1 VILLLSFDV
10 RRRGGIERLTLQV
23 QHSLESQGQ
32 QVVLLCPQRLGPGL
46 AGRWLGRSWFL
57 LRLAWWLPRA
67 TQVLSMHA
75 LLLRPV
81 LALRWLRPARQ
92 SLWAWIH
99 GIEVWGAALQ
109 PVASQLRRCEGLMAS
124 STFTRDQLLARPGLW
139 PAVRVVHPM
148 ANLID
153 GREPP
158 TPLPQGLRLL
168 TVARLAA
175 NERYKGHRLVL
186 AALAQLR
193 ANQALPPDLRWRV
206 VGNGDDLPALQQEC
220 RAMGLEPWVQFLGS
234 LSDTALRDE
243 LNGCSLLLMPSAY
256 GVAANGQ
263 ASGEGFGIVYLEAA
277 QARRASI
284 ACRAGGQTDLIV
296 DRRTGWLIDP
306 DPSQLAALLRQLL
319 QPEGHEQLSQAGQG
333 AWERA
338 GAQFDA
344 GTFNRALAA
353 ALGLPPP
360 GPAGADAADQP
371 AAAG

>member
-1 VILLLSFDV
+1 MILLLGFDV

-23 QHSLESQGQ
+23 QHSLESQGHR
-32 QVVLLCPQRLGPGL
+32 VVLLCPQRLGPGL
-46 AGRWLGRSWFL
+46 AGRWLGRGWFL
-57 LRLAWWLPRA
+57 LRLASWLPRA
-67 TQVLSMHA
+67 RQVLSMHA

-81 LALRWLRPARQ
+81 LALGWLRPPQ
-92 SLWAWIH
+92 PSLWAWIH
-99 GIEVWGAALQ
+99 GIEVWGSALPGVQ
-109 PVASQLRRCEGLMAS
+109 ADLQRCCGLIAS
-124 STFTRDQLLARPGLW
+124 SRFTRDQLLARPGTW

-193 ANQALPPDLRWRV
+193 ANHALPADLRWRV
-206 VGNGDDLPALQQEC
+206 VGSGDDLPALQQEC

-234 LSDTALRDE
+234 LSDAALREE
-243 LNGCSLLLMPSAY
+243 LQGCSVLLMPSAF
-256 GVAANGQ
+256 GIAADGQ
-263 ASGEGFGIVYLEAA
+263 SSGEGFGIVYLEAA
-277 QARRASI
+277 QAGRASI
-284 ACRAGGQTDLIV
+284 ACRAGGQADLIV
-296 DRRTGWLIDP
+296 DQRTGWLIDP
-306 DPSQLAALLRQLL
+306 DPHQLAALLRQLL
-319 QPEGHEQLSQAGQG
+319 QPEGREQLGQAGQR
-333 AWERA
+333 ARERA

-353 ALGLPPP
+353 AVGLPPP
-360 GPAGADAADQP
+360 GPAGADGADRP